1 MGKEG
6 VQQFFHKKKRKRRE
20 NLGCQNVEILKT
32 LKNYTAAIVDK
43 NFFYFIYCIKNHVIE
58 VKVHKEDGK
67 IIYIKKLGEK
77 E

>member
-1 MGKEG
+1 LDT
-6 VQQFFHKKKRKRRE
+6 E
-20 NLGCQNVEILKT
+20 NMEILKT
-32 LKNYTAAIVDK
+32 LKNYTAAITSK
-43 NFFYFIYCIKNHVIE
+43 NFFYFIYLFRKSVIE

>member
-1 MGKEG
+1 M
-6 VQQFFHKKKRKRRE
+6 
-20 NLGCQNVEILKT
+20 EILKT
-32 LKNYTAAIVDK
+32 LKNYTAAITSK
-43 NFFYFIYCIKNHVIE
+43 NFFYFIYLFRKSVIE